1 MLSNPRFPV
10 LPCLTAFIY
19 ATGALGP
26 VVGFALGA
34 LMLQFYVDLFTI
46 DTETL
51 NLTPDDPRW
60 VGAWWGGFVIC
71 GSLLLLVSI
80 PFFSFPRMLSKETR
94 KLLREDEAYL
104 QRLLNIGVTKAKAPE
119 NATPSSN
126 YGKDI
131 KGKGQTGGESVC
143 GSTNMAAQRCHLPP
157 YNVLRAT

>member
-1 MLSNPRFPV
+1 MRV
-10 LPCLTAFIY
+10 PCLYVAAFIY

-26 VVGFALGA
+26 VLGFALGA

-94 KLLREDEAYL
+94 KLLREDETYL
-104 QRLLNIGVTKAKAPE
+104 QRLLDMGVARTKGPE
-119 NATPSSN
+119 MATPSSK
-126 YGKDI
+126 YGQDI
-131 KGKGQTGGESVC
+131 KGMCHCMGGMRHVWSWKHC
-143 GSTNMAAQRCHLPP
+143 QCHVPC
-157 YNVLRAT
+157 YRASFK